1 LQAVEELMKSFSRIH
16 APSVQK
22 QLEAWAPSELDVE
35 FAVPPVEIQKEQILA
50 IFRHEEE
57 TTVKEKE
64 VPAIFRSQ
72 KSSVSVTVWEPEEID
87 LRPPLPE
94 VKAWDFVEAPAAAE
108 EEIIQETW
116 QEQVSREKEA
126 EAILQQARIQA
137 EEIILEARATADKV
151 ILQAQDE
158 IDSEKR
164 EGYQQGWN
172 EARNELGETLRAVH
186 GVVEEICQWRDV
198 LTSQGEQ
205 ILVEMLKEIAQ
216 TMFGEGVRLD
226 PNALQINLNRVMEH
240 AQKLG
245 DLNIFLNRRDAELLD
260 PSWSEYQLLITGNRV
275 KIIPSEKITPGGCL
289 VKGSMGMID
298 GRVETQLAALMNT
311 IEEIREAKE

>member
-1 LQAVEELMKSFSRIH
+1 MKSFSRIR
-16 APSVQK
+16 APSVHK

-35 FAVPPVEIQKEQILA
+35 FAVSPAEVQNEQILA
-50 IFRHEEE
+50 IFRHEAE
-57 TTVKEKE
+57 TTIKEKDGSSILR
-64 VPAIFRSQ
+64 PQ
-72 KSSVSVTVWEPEEID
+72 KSRLSVTAWEPEEID
-87 LRPPLPE
+87 LRPALPE
-94 VKAWDFVEAPAAAE
+94 VIVWDFVEAPPEVE

-116 QEQVSREKEA
+116 RENVNPEKEA
-126 EAILQQARIQA
+126 EAILQQARMQA
-137 EEIILEARATADKV
+137 EEILLEARATADKV

-158 IDSEKR
+158 IDSEKK
-164 EGYQQGWN
+164 EGYRQGWN

-186 GVVEEICQWRDV
+186 GVVEDVRQWRDA

-216 TMFGEGVRLD
+216 AMFGEGVRLD

-260 PSWSEYQLLITGNRV
+260 PSWGEYQLLITGNRV

-311 IEEIREAKE
+311 IEDIREANE

>member
-1 LQAVEELMKSFSRIH
+1 LQVVEELMKSLSRIH
-16 APSVQK
+16 TPSVNK
-22 QLEAWAPSELDVE
+22 QLEAWAPSELNVE
-35 FAVPPVEIQKEQILA
+35 FAISPVEVQKEHVLA
-50 IFRHEEE
+50 ILRHQEE

-64 VPAIFRSQ
+64 FATIFCPQ
-72 KSSVSVTVWEPEEID
+72 KPDLSVAAWEPEEID
-87 LRPPLPE
+87 LRPPLTE
-94 VKAWDFVEAPAAAE
+94 VKVWDFVEAPAEVE
-108 EEIIQETW
+108 EEIIQETRQ
-116 QEQVSREKEA
+116 QEVSPEKEA
-126 EAILQQARIQA
+126 EAILQQARMQA

-158 IDSEKR
+158 IDSEKK
-164 EGYQQGWN
+164 EGYRRGWN
-172 EARNELGETLRAVH
+172 EARDELGETLKAVYA
-186 GVVEEICQWRDV
+186 VVEEVHQWRDA

-275 KIIPSEKITPGGCL
+275 KIIPSEKITPGGCM